1 MSTFDHH
8 DLMAIAGDAAYALQ
22 DTVVVRGVST
32 DTRTLAQDNAFIALR
47 GENFDGHEYVD
58 QAFDKGA
65 SIAVIDVV
73 RYPDYA
79 QRWPG
84 KPIVAVADPLHTLGS
99 FAWYHRRRFDI
110 PVIAIA
116 GAAGKTSTK
125 DITAH
130 VLSVA
135 MHVLQTEKNFNNRIG
150 TPHTLLRLTGEHEAA
165 VVEIGTNEPGEIELL
180 SAMVQPTHGLI
191 TNIGKEHLEKLIDL
205 DGIER
210 EETALF
216 DYLTD
221 NGGLLF
227 VNVDDERLQRYGHHG
242 HHGRAITFSIENEA
256 DIHLQVTFDEEVHP
270 TLHLVKGATTF
281 HAHMHTVGLA
291 SAYNA
296 ACAVAVAWSLNY
308 SAHQIKQ
315 GLESY
320 QPLTSQGYARMAV
333 ERIGGIAVLNDTYNA
348 NPESMKMSLK
358 TLAMYPAK
366 RRIAVLGDMREL
378 GPTAPEEHLSVL
390 EHALQSADLVIT
402 IGESFRLALQH
413 REASHAIEADSFE
426 AAARIIRDNTQSGSV
441 VLIKGSRGM
450 QMENVIIHLRSSV
463 Q

>member
-1 MSTFDHH
+1 MSTFDHR
-8 DLMAIAGDAAYALQ
+8 DLIAIAGDAALALP
-22 DTVVVRGVST
+22 DTVVIRGIST
-32 DTRTLAQDNAFIALR
+32 DTRTIAPKNAFIALQ
-47 GENFDGHEYVD
+47 GENFDGHDYVG

-65 SIAVIDVV
+65 SIAVVNV
-73 RYPDYA
+73 AHYPDYA
-79 QRWPG
+79 KRWRG
-84 KPIVAVADPLHTLGS
+84 KPIMAVAEPLHTLGS

-135 MHVLQTEKNFNNRIG
+135 MRVLQTEKNFNNRIG
-150 TPHTLLRLTGEHEAA
+150 TPHTLLQISEEHEAA
-165 VVEIGTNEPGEIELL
+165 VIEIGTNEPGEIEIL
-180 SAMVQPTHGLI
+180 SSMVQPTHGLI

-216 DYLTD
+216 DYLKD

-227 VNVDDERLQRYGHHG
+227 VNVDDERLRRYGHHG
-242 HHGRAITFSIENEA
+242 HHGRSITFGLENEA
-256 DIHLQVTFDEEVHP
+256 DVHLQVSFDDEIHP
-270 TLHLVKGATTF
+270 TLHFVKSATTF
-281 HAHMHTVGLA
+281 HVQMHTIGLA

-296 ACAVAVAWSLNY
+296 ACAIAIAWSLNY

-320 QPLTSQGYARMAV
+320 KPPTSHGYARMTV
-333 ERIGGIAVLNDTYNA
+333 ERIGELAVLNDTYNA

-358 TLAMYPAK
+358 TLALYPAR
-366 RRIAVLGDMREL
+366 RRIAVLGDMKEL
-378 GPTAPEEHLSVL
+378 GTVAQDEHLSVL
-390 EHALQSADLVIT
+390 EDALYSADLVIT
-402 IGESFRLALQH
+402 VGEAFRSALQH
-413 REASHAIEADSFE
+413 RGALRAIDADSHE
-426 AAARIIRDNTQSGSV
+426 QAANIICQNMHTDGV

-450 QMENVIIHLRSSV
+450 QMENVIQHLRKLA

>member
-1 MSTFDHH
+1 MSTFDHK
-8 DLMAIAGDAAYALQ
+8 DLIAIAGDAALALPEN
-22 DTVVVRGVST
+22 VVIKGVST
-32 DTRTLAQDNAFIALR
+32 DTRTIASENAFIALQ
-47 GENFDGHEYVD
+47 GENFDGHEYVG

-65 SIAVIDVV
+65 SIAVVNVIQ
-73 RYPDYA
+73 YPDYA
-79 QRWPG
+79 LRWRG
-84 KPIVAVADPLHTLGS
+84 KPVMAVADPLHTLGS

-130 VLSVA
+130 VLSAA
-135 MHVLQTEKNFNNRIG
+135 MRVLQTEKNFNNRIG
-150 TPHTLLRLTGEHEAA
+150 TPHTLLRLTEEHEAA
-165 VVEIGTNEPGEIELL
+165 VIEIGTNEPGEIEIL
-180 SAMVQPTHGLI
+180 SSMVQPTHGLI

-216 DYLTD
+216 DYLRD

-227 VNVDDERLQRYGHHG
+227 VNVDDERLRRYGHHG
-242 HHGRAITFSIENEA
+242 HHGRSITFGLDNEA
-256 DIHLQVTFDEEVHP
+256 DIQLLVSFDAEVHP
-270 TLHLVKGATTF
+270 TLYLVKGATTF
-281 HAHMHTVGLA
+281 HAQMNTIGLA

-296 ACAVAVAWSLNY
+296 ACAIAIAWSLNY

-320 QPLTSQGYARMAV
+320 KPLPSHAYARMTV
-333 ERIGGIAVLNDTYNA
+333 ERIGELAVLNDTYNA

-358 TLAMYPAK
+358 TLALYPAN
-366 RRIAVLGDMREL
+366 RRIAVLGDMKEL
-378 GPTAPEEHLSVL
+378 GTAAQDEHLSVL
-390 EHALQSADLVIT
+390 EDALHSADLVIT
-402 IGESFRLALQH
+402 VGKEFRSALQH
-413 REASHAIEADSFE
+413 RGALRAIDADSHE
-426 AAARIIRDNTQSGSV
+426 QAANFICQNMHTDGA

-450 QMENVIIHLRSSV
+450 QMENVILHLRKLA

>member
-8 DLMAIAGDAAYALQ
+8 DLLAIAGDAADAIP
-22 DTVVVRGVST
+22 DTVVVKGVST
-32 DTRTLAQDNAFIALR
+32 DTRTLAPENAFLALR

-73 RYPDYA
+73 RFPDYA
-79 QRWPG
+79 QRWRG
-84 KPIVAVADPLHTLGS
+84 RPIVAVADPLHTLGS

-130 VLSVA
+130 VLSEA
-135 MHVLQTEKNFNNRIG
+135 MRVLQTERNFNNRIG
-150 TPHTLLRLTGEHEAA
+150 TPHTLLKLTGEHEAA
-165 VVEIGTNEPGEIELL
+165 VIEIGTNEPGEIELL

-205 DGIER
+205 DGVEH

-227 VNVDDERLQRYGHHG
+227 VNVDDERLQRYGYHG
-242 HHGRAITFSIENEA
+242 HHGRSITFGIENEA
-256 DIHLQVTFDEEVHP
+256 DIRLQVTFDEELHP
-270 TLHLVKGATTF
+270 TIHLVKGTTTL

-296 ACAVAVAWSLNY
+296 TCAVAVAWSLNY
-308 SAHQIKQ
+308 NAHQIKQ

-320 QPLTSQGYARMAV
+320 QPPTPHGYARMTV
-333 ERIGGIAVLNDTYNA
+333 ERIGGLAVLNDTYNA

-358 TLAMYPAK
+358 TLAMYPAQ
-366 RRIAVLGDMREL
+366 RRLAVLGDMREL
-378 GPTAPEEHLSVL
+378 GYAALDEHLSVL
-390 EHALQSADLVIT
+390 EHALQSADLVII
-402 IGESFRLALQH
+402 IGETFRLALQN
-413 REASHAIEADSFE
+413 RRASHAIEADSFE
-426 AAARIIRDNTQSGSV
+426 SAARMIRESTHDGSV

-450 QMENVIIHLRSSV
+450 QMENVILHLRSSA